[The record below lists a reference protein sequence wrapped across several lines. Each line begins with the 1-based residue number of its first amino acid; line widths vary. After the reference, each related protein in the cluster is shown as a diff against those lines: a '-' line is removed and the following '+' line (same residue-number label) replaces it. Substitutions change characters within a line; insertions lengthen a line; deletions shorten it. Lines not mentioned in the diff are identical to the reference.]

1 MKDSR
6 QVKGFT
12 LIELLAAIS
21 IMGLAISLLASSI
34 WQKAEQSARLEKM
47 MFIQQVTLS
56 SPPRI
61 DLEMENGL
69 TQGEWNNGDA
79 LVTWQAQAI
88 NQSVTEGKMNY
99 ADGIIEGAGISIK
112 LWRVELVVSF
122 QDAVRSYEFDTIT
135 KGNERALQ
143 N

>member
-112 LWRVELVVSF
+112 LW
-122 QDAVRSYEFDTIT
+122 
-135 KGNERALQ
+135 
-143 N
+143 